1 MSPKPAWME
10 RYFPRSDEEEE
21 LDIRAEDQAKAEY
34 ELKRR
39 QAIRSVL
46 ECDGYWYLKEF
57 VAETLRA
64 NEPEAG
70 AHQDMLYQVGA
81 RDGVRLISD
90 ALASWERQDVGT
102 PGSS

>member
-1 MSPKPAWME
+1 MSIKTALME
-10 RYFPRSDEEEE
+10 KYFPRSEEEEE
-21 LDIRAEDQAKAEY
+21 LDIRAEDQAKAEL
-34 ELKRR
+34 EFKRR
-39 QAIRSVL
+39 QAIKSIL
-46 ECDGYWYLKEF
+46 GCDGYWYLKEF
-57 VAETLRA
+57 VTETLRA

-90 ALASWERQDVGT
+90 ALNDWERQDVGT